1 MIPRMSVN
9 LHWDAPPSLTPGN
22 VVQSAFHIPMIPF
35 EDSGNTAAGFENN
48 YDDCNPTSES
58 PDVVYKYEATADIS
72 VSISTCYSSFDTKV
86 YVFENTD
93 FFLFVVVLSDAIT
106 INFLIKS
113 TT

>member
-1 MIPRMSVN
+1 MHCHLI
-9 LHWDAPPSLTPGN
+9 G
-22 VVQSAFHIPMIPF
+22 
-35 EDSGNTAAGFENN
+35 
-48 YDDCNPTSES
+48 
-58 PDVVYKYEATADIS
+58 
-72 VSISTCYSSFDTKV
+72 V